1 MKPEQ
6 RYLFFQESV
15 CTEIQ
20 DEYPLIQ
27 MVSDNGVSSSS
38 LPKKT
43 AENTRWIYAV
53 SVEAM
58 EVYDLEIRD

>member
-27 MVSDNGVSSSS
+27 IVSDNGVSSSS

-43 AENTRWIYAV
+43 AENTRWI
-53 SVEAM
+53 STLWM
-58 EVYDLEIRD
+58 RRRWKRTIWR